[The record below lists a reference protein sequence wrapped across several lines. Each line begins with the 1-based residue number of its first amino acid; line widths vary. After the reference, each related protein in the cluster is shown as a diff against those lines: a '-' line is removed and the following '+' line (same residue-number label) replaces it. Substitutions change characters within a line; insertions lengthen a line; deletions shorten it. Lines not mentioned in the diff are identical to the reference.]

1 MVDLNLDSFL
11 SGLVEDDEF
20 ADVVNGDTL
29 YKDVKEVKDNGIRS
43 YESIT
48 YRDLLPKE
56 GYHLGL
62 DLSKNS
68 TGITVIRN
76 GEFESHNFTLKEV
89 PKEERFR
96 ELIYRRQLYNYL
108 KESYEGCRFK
118 TIVVEDVH
126 AGVDPQVTRMLYSLN
141 TVIDELVYDGYID
154 CDNFIRANNKSW
166 KSWLWSIEPQVGRGL
181 DDKGRIEALLK
192 YLGVSDQGKG
202 YQDRLDSLGMLIGYF
217 FKNEVQ
223 KEDLNLL
230 TKVRWSDVYYGVV
243 DDLEDIK
250 NLPSPYNQLPVVE
263 VNSGTKELTKDYIK
277 YLVASNKD
285 SIVAIKSARSLTL
298 ACMLLGIE
306 PRDRGTLVVMKK
318 VSYA

>member
-1 MVDLNLDSFL
+1 MDLDLDSFL
-11 SGLVEDDEF
+11 TGLVEDDEF

-68 TGITVIRN
+68 TGITVISD
-76 GEFESHNFTLKEV
+76 GGFESHNFTLKEV

-96 ELIYRRQLYNYL
+96 ELIYRRQLYDYL

-192 YLGVSDQGKG
+192 YLGVSDRGKG

-285 SIVAIKSARSLTL
+285 SIVAIKSAKSLTL
-298 ACMLLGIE
+298 ACMLLGIP
-306 PRDRGTLVVMKK
+306 PRSRGTLVVMKR
-318 VSYA
+318 

>member
-1 MVDLNLDSFL
+1 MDLDLDSFL
-11 SGLVEDDEF
+11 TGLVEDDEF

-29 YKDVKEVKDNGIRS
+29 YKDVKKVEDNGIRS

-62 DLSKNS
+62 GLSKNS
-68 TGITVIRN
+68 TGITVISD
-76 GEFESHNFTLKEV
+76 GDFESHNFTLREV

-96 ELIYRRQLYNYL
+96 ELLYRRQLYNYL
-108 KESYEGCRFK
+108 KESFEGCHFK
-118 TIVVEDVH
+118 TVVVEDVH
-126 AGVDPQVTRMLYSLN
+126 AGIDPVTTRLLYSIN
-141 TVIDELVYDGYID
+141 TVIDELIYDGYIG

-166 KSWLWSIEPQVGRGL
+166 KSWLWSIEPQVGKGL
-181 DDKGRIEALLK
+181 DDKGRIEALLR

-285 SIVAIKSARSLTL
+285 SIVAIKSAKSLTL
-298 ACMLLGIE
+298 ACMLLGI
-306 PRDRGTLVVMKK
+306 PPCSRGTLVVMKR
-318 VSYA
+318 

>member
-1 MVDLNLDSFL
+1 MELNLDSFL

-29 YKDVKEVKDNGIRS
+29 YKDVKPVEDNGIRS

-68 TGITVIRN
+68 TGITVISD
-76 GEFESHNFTLKEV
+76 GDFESHNFTLKEV

-96 ELIYRRQLYNYL
+96 ELIYRRQLYDYL

-141 TVIDELVYDGYID
+141 TVIDELVYDGYIG

-166 KSWLWSIEPQVGRGL
+166 KSWLWSIEPQVGKGL
-181 DDKGRIEALLK
+181 DDKCRIEALLR
-192 YLGVSDQGKG
+192 YLGVSDHGKG
-202 YQDRLDSLGMLIGYF
+202 YQDRLDSLGMLVGYF

-243 DDLEDIK
+243 DGMEDVK
-250 NLPSPYNQLPVVE
+250 LLPEPYNKLPLVV
-263 VNSGTKELTKDYIK
+263 VDAGTKEITKDYIK

-285 SIVAIKSARSLTL
+285 SIVAINSAKSLTI
-298 ACMLLGIE
+298 ACKHLGIE
-306 PRDRGTLVVMKK
+306 PRSRGTLLVWKR
-318 VSYA
+318 